1 MRFVIK
7 KHFFLFLRF
16 YGNSSLS
23 VCMLLMWLVG
33 RGRGLPP
40 CRVVTLKKASV
51 SISLFL
57 QLMVADE
64 RGWKRNKTHETIYIK
79 GGSSAF
85 PTKKRDLQNAGRK
98 SNANIYIW
106 LPASFCQRT
115 LRHFVSRPTNPC
127 ERLYLRSDPPWAG
140 TPWGRRRACSENC
153 ELTVISL
160 RLFGQFSLVH
170 EVLSVCHG
178 A

>member
-7 KHFFLFLRF
+7 KHFCLFLRF
-16 YGNSSLS
+16 YGNCSLS

-64 RGWKRNKTHETIYIK
+64 GAWKRNKTHEAVSIR
-79 GGSSAF
+79 GGSGAL
-85 PTKKRDLQNAGRK
+85 PTTKERWEKVGRQHLHF
-98 SNANIYIW
+98 A
-106 LPASFCQRT
+106 ASFI
-115 LRHFVSRPTNPC
+115 LPTNAPPFC
-127 ERLYLRSDPPWAG
+127 LSPDRSM
-140 TPWGRRRACSENC
+140 
-153 ELTVISL
+153 
-160 RLFGQFSLVH
+160 
-170 EVLSVCHG
+170 
-178 A
+178 